1 MPAQLAA
8 FLSKPFSEDM
18 SALRWFLF
26 IGLLLVALASWHM
39 VFSAWTSVEPD
50 L

>member
-1 MPAQLAA
+1 MPDQLAA

-18 SALRWFLF
+18 SAFRWFLF
-26 IGLLLVALASWHM
+26 VGLIVSALVSWHM
-39 VFSAWTSVEPD
+39 IYAAWSSVEPD